1 MKTIIEVRKAFWNTF
16 PEFKNQ
22 YRVSF
27 RQNRYNCDIRSF
39 FVSFIDSLR
48 KDDIISEKLCN
59 RVTL

>member
-1 MKTIIEVRKAFWNTF
+1 MKTITEVRKAFWDSF

-27 RQNRYNCDIRSF
+27 RQNRYNCDIRSS

-48 KDDIISEKLCN
+48 KENIISERLCN
-59 RVTL
+59 RATL